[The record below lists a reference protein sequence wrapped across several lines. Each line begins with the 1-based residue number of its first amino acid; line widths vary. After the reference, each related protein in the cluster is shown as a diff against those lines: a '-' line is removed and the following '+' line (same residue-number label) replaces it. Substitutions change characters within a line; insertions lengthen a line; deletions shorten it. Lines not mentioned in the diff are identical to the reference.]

1 MNLSIIQIR
10 STACI
15 LVLLTHV
22 SAVFYITESNEF
34 QNSLLAYIN
43 QFSRFGTP
51 LFCVITGFLFARY
64 FYETLNTKYF
74 YNSRIKKILIP
85 YILWSALYLFV
96 VYFFSKSLFL
106 NFSNDP
112 LINFLSGKIFYHLYF
127 MSTIIQ
133 FCLIFP
139 LICLLKKVHVTI
151 TTSIALL
158 INTFSLIYLY
168 KSDFYFI
175 SDRAFVLNWI
185 FYFFFGILFFKYKN
199 LKISKI
205 LILFFILFLLGSIS
219 YEILISRKI
228 FESTRLENLIYIP
241 VLFTIMYNLFSRVT
255 SKKLIKIGYYSMG
268 IYLTHPL
275 LILAMKKI
283 IPSHFFEQYPTSSFV
298 FILVLTISLCFSLCF
313 FISKF
318 SFSTFIITLPKK

>member
-127 MSTIIQ
+127 
-133 FCLIFP
+133 
-139 LICLLKKVHVTI
+139 
-151 TTSIALL
+151 
-158 INTFSLIYLY
+158 
-168 KSDFYFI
+168 
-175 SDRAFVLNWI
+175 
-185 FYFFFGILFFKYKN
+185 
-199 LKISKI
+199 
-205 LILFFILFLLGSIS
+205 
-219 YEILISRKI
+219 
-228 FESTRLENLIYIP
+228 
-241 VLFTIMYNLFSRVT
+241 
-255 SKKLIKIGYYSMG
+255 
-268 IYLTHPL
+268 
-275 LILAMKKI
+275 
-283 IPSHFFEQYPTSSFV
+283 
-298 FILVLTISLCFSLCF
+298 
-313 FISKF
+313 
-318 SFSTFIITLPKK
+318 

>member
-151 TTSIALL
+151 TT
-158 INTFSLIYLY
+158 
-168 KSDFYFI
+168 
-175 SDRAFVLNWI
+175 
-185 FYFFFGILFFKYKN
+185 
-199 LKISKI
+199 
-205 LILFFILFLLGSIS
+205 
-219 YEILISRKI
+219 
-228 FESTRLENLIYIP
+228 
-241 VLFTIMYNLFSRVT
+241 
-255 SKKLIKIGYYSMG
+255 
-268 IYLTHPL
+268 
-275 LILAMKKI
+275 
-283 IPSHFFEQYPTSSFV
+283 
-298 FILVLTISLCFSLCF
+298 
-313 FISKF
+313 
-318 SFSTFIITLPKK
+318 